1 VNAATAWTVMLVMVA
16 IYVGL
21 CLWWKPRPG
30 MIVAGAVW
38 LGFLIFWNVTAG
50 QGGPRKSEETARS
63 RALHQYLLNGGLL
76 LMFVSIPGLRGRF
89 LPPNPWHAPVGLALM
104 AAATLFHIWA
114 RVHLGR
120 NWTGQVTIK
129 TDHQLVRSGPYRF
142 IRHPIYTALVALALG
157 TAIISA
163 RWLSLLGAAVF
174 LVAYL
179 RKLRIEET
187 ALSQTFAEWEEY
199 RKKSWALVPGLY

>member
-1 VNAATAWTVMLVMVA
+1 
-16 IYVGL
+16 
-21 CLWWKPRPG
+21 
-30 MIVAGAVW
+30 
-38 LGFLIFWNVTAG
+38 
-50 QGGPRKSEETARS
+50 
-63 RALHQYLLNGGLL
+63 
-76 LMFVSIPGLRGRF
+76 
-89 LPPNPWHAPVGLALM
+89 M